1 MLCPG
6 KDSQGLSSSQG
17 EGAHVNGLHSE
28 ELSQLREEVEEL
40 RRQHALQHTQLS
52 DKDSLINTLV
62 RVWGGLIRYQ
72 KNVFGLSLPVW
83 IRVLYKCHVSWML
96 LELDKMDLKNDRL
109 I

>member
-40 RRQHALQHTQLS
+40 RRQHTLQHTQLS

-62 RVWGGLIRYQ
+62 CVWGGVNHI
-72 KNVFGLSLPVW
+72 SE
-83 IRVLYKCHVSWML
+83 KCLWVIPPCV
-96 LELDKMDLKNDRL
+96 DKSSV
-109 I
+109 

>member
-1 MLCPG
+1 VLCPG

-17 EGAHVNGLHSE
+17 EGTHVNGLHSE

-62 RVWGGLIRYQ
+62 CVWGGESHIR
-72 KNVFGLSLPVW
+72 KMSLGYPS
-83 IRVLYKCHVSWML
+83 LC
-96 LELDKMDLKNDRL
+96 
-109 I
+109 